1 MFSTKKDFLLQA
13 YNTTIVDSYWQD
25 LLTEVAKI
33 QNLPEPTFDRISGT
47 VLVDVNGE
55 WFLEETVS
63 FFQKA
68 AAKRGLLPK
77 QETQPVERSRRIRSR
92 ATLTISS
99 VMDEYLEDM
108 RLKQKVIDTQKK
120 LTRWS
125 KQFLDVMGDM
135 EIAEVKPKHGYDY
148 ITAILKKHPTRSN
161 QTLKDYAWGVQSL
174 LKYCVQR
181 GYIDIN
187 PFQSLDLSK
196 YGEQSEKTYP
206 YSREELLSLIH
217 I

>member
-25 LLTEVAKI
+25 LLTEAAKI

-92 ATLTISS
+92 ATTFA
-99 VMDEYLEDM
+99 
-108 RLKQKVIDTQKK
+108 LKEGRAATYA
-120 LTRWS
+120 
-125 KQFLDVMGDM
+125 M
-135 EIAEVKPKHGYDY
+135 ERSLQCWIQNSIA
-148 ITAILKKHPTRSN
+148 
-161 QTLKDYAWGVQSL
+161 L
-174 LKYCVQR
+174 L
-181 GYIDIN
+181 G
-187 PFQSLDLSK
+187 S
-196 YGEQSEKTYP
+196 
-206 YSREELLSLIH
+206 
-217 I
+217 